1 MPPHLPSPVIWPPIN
16 AESFNAPKPNTQAHD
31 RFYKPPHNKGDGQL
45 WSTEHFFSTRQ
56 PTSTQRQSHNQVS
69 RAATFQHNAA
79 LNAPHTSYS
88 RLQFD
93 RGRLLSKGLNL
104 EPFTC
109 FTRRSLSNHRVLLSK
124 ALLLRAVGHALSLLI
139 PSIMDQSQQA
149 TAAGSRTHKTKRVL
163 CNAVAMSAWIR
174 RVNNGQPKRRARTG
188 NPARIKKKA
197 SACCVWRDVSPCL
210 EKTKDGV
217 PGNHNQPTASM
228 SVAWEHFLRMPITEK
243 GIRMNTL
250 HKITGAEVISRACHI
265 KFRVQSHT
273 NNLRA

>member
-1 MPPHLPSPVIWPPIN
+1 MLNPSMPQSPTRKPMIDSTNHLTTKGMGSFGPRNIFSRPSN
-16 AESFNAPKPNTQAHD
+16 
-31 RFYKPPHNKGDGQL
+31 
-45 WSTEHFFSTRQ
+45 Q

-104 EPFTC
+104 ETFTC
-109 FTRRSLSNHRVLLSK
+109 FTRRRLSNHRVLLSK

-163 CNAVAMSAWIR
+163 CNAIAMSAWIR
-174 RVNNGQPKRRARTG
+174 RVNNGQPKGRARTG

-250 HKITGAEVISRACHI
+250 HKRRGYNHD
-265 KFRVQSHT
+265 
-273 NNLRA
+273 